1 MNRSLDL
8 DTIAPD
14 DPIFP
19 IKKEKKKK
27 IKKDVCRSDYK
38 TPNKCNPAKIKEII
52 GYSTSSLSSILVC
65 PTTFNFTER
74 NKDEDILVVLRPHWF
89 ANVYWI
95 SLAFVLIIAPFFF
108 DTFGIKSFLPYNIL
122 NLLLIF
128 WYLFTFAFVIEKFIS
143 WYYDLSII
151 TNQRVIDIDVAN
163 ILDRRFRQAQL
174 RKIQNTSY
182 KILGISQAI
191 FNYGTIRIET
201 AGENP
206 NLVFEHIA
214 SPQKIAKLLQNLY
227 RNKLCL
233 I

>member
-1 MNRSLDL
+1 MLYGKRDL
-8 DTIAPD
+8 M
-14 DPIFP
+14 
-19 IKKEKKKK
+19 
-27 IKKDVCRSDYK
+27 
-38 TPNKCNPAKIKEII
+38 PN
-52 GYSTSSLSSILVC
+52 C
-65 PTTFNFTER
+65 PKTFNFTEK

-89 ANVYWI
+89 ANVPWL
-95 SLAFVLIIAPFFF
+95 SLASLLIIAPLFFSH
-108 DTFGIKSFLPYNIL
+108 FGIKSLLPYNIF

-182 KILGISQAI
+182 KIMGISQAI

-214 SPQKIAKLLQNLY
+214 APQKIAKLLQNLY
-227 RNKLCL
+227 RNKLCS